1 MVLSSVMEGGAN
13 VISEAAVAGVPVIAS
28 DIHGSVGLLG
38 RDYPGYYPVGDT
50 AALRDLLM
58 RAEGD
63 EAYLDTLA
71 RHCKKRARLFT
82 PEREFRA
89 WRDLTA
95 KVKTTGSI

>member
-38 RDYPGYYPVGDT
+38 RDYPGFYPVGDT
-50 AALRDLLM
+50 AALRDLLA

-63 EAYLDTLA
+63 GAYLDTLA
-71 RHCKKRARLFT
+71 RHCAKRARLFT

-89 WRDLTA
+89 WRDLMARLTRS
-95 KVKTTGSI
+95 G